1 MIGGRIGG
9 FSSLFHPGLLLTRR
23 AGSNRPGR
31 GVIIPRVQT
40 LISWNTFP
48 RQRRELPRPPW
59 LSLSPAPL
67 QEAALPPLP
76 GSKAPSTA
84 ALCSAFI

>member
-9 FSSLFHPGLLLTRR
+9 FSSLFHPGLLLTQR
-23 AGSNRPGR
+23 GSSNRSGR
-31 GVIIPRVQT
+31 GGNHSSRADSDKLEHLLSAANGAPAASLVIAV
-40 LISWNTFP
+40 
-48 RQRRELPRPPW
+48 
-59 LSLSPAPL
+59 PAPL